1 MAEIIINE
9 QWRSISG
16 YLNYQV
22 SNIGRVRNASGH
34 ILKPHTSDNGYLHL
48 KLVLNG
54 IRKHH
59 SIHRLVAQEFIPNPM
74 NKPCVDHIDRIK
86 TSNTIGNLRWATL
99 NENQMNTPKH
109 LNKTRKYK
117 GVSWMKDG
125 NKWRACIRKDGKL
138 MHLGCFTNEE
148 EAGLTYNEKAIEY
161 FREFAKLNI
170 IELTDQ

>member
-34 ILKPHTSDNGYLHL
+34 ILKSHTSNSGYLHL
-48 KLVLNG
+48 KLGLDG

-74 NKPCVDHIDRIK
+74 NKPIVDHIDGVK
-86 TSNTIGNLRWATL
+86 TNNTIGNLRWATT
-99 NENQMNTPKH
+99 NESEANKSKRINT
-109 LNKTRKYK
+109 TSRYK
-117 GVSWMKDG
+117 GVYSMKAG
-125 NKWRACIRKDGKL
+125 NKWRACIKKDGKTK
-138 MHLGCFTNEE
+138 HVGCFINEE
-148 EAGLTYNEKAIEY
+148 EAGLAYNEKAIEY
-161 FREFAKLNI
+161 FGEFANLNVVG
-170 IELTDQ
+170 LTDQ

>member
-16 YLNYQV
+16 FLNYQV

-34 ILKPHTSDNGYLHL
+34 ILKPHTSGNGYLHL

-74 NKPCVDHIDRIK
+74 NKPIVDHIDGVK
-86 TSNTIGNLRWATL
+86 TNNTIGNLRWATT
-99 NENQMNTPKH
+99 NESEANKSKRINT
-109 LNKTRKYK
+109 TSRYK
-117 GVSWMKDG
+117 GVYWNKDR
-125 NKWRACIRKDGKL
+125 NTWRACIQKNWTT
-138 MHLGCFTNEE
+138 MHLGCFIIEE
-148 EAGLTYNEKAIEY
+148 EAGLAYNEKAIEY
-161 FREFAKLNI
+161 FGEFAKLNI